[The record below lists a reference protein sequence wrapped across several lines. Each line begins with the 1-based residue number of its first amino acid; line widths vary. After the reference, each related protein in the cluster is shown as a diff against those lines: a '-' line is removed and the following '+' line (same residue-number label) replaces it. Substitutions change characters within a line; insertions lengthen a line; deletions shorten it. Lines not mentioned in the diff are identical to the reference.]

1 MNTEE
6 LAVELDATC
15 DLHQLSAAV
24 RKPSETLTPCPP
36 ACD

>member
-15 DLHQLSAAV
+15 DLHQLYAAV
-24 RKPSETLTPCPP
+24 
-36 ACD
+36 

>member
-15 DLHQLSAAV
+15 DLHQLYAAV
-24 RKPSETLTPCPP
+24 RLPRETLSVQR
-36 ACD
+36 